1 MRLEFVAILSAM
13 GWAMD
18 SILVRMGARF
28 SDVFAAAF
36 LSFLVTA
43 LCLWTYIVFSFPLD
57 LVWNP
62 AVIYFV
68 MSGLLQPLL
77 ARILYYE
84 GMMRLGV
91 SRAGTLRGTGP
102 LFAVILAVIFLHE
115 RPGISV
121 YAGVILTVLGV
132 GLISYRRG
140 AEGDWRLFDVVFP
153 LGAGLVAAVSQNLR
167 RTGLLI
173 IPNPFIGAA
182 VTTTTSLVIFSISLL
197 VLGKVRLLRV
207 DKKSVPFFAVAS
219 LISAGAQFL
228 GFYSLTWADVSVMI
242 PLINTTP
249 LFTVLFSALFL
260 RDLETVTSRV
270 LIGTVVLVAG
280 MVFIINR

>member
-182 VTTTTSLVIFSISLL
+182 VTTTTSLAIFSISLL

-228 GFYSLTWADVSVMI
+228 VFYSLTWADVSVMI

>member
-1 MRLEFVAILSAM
+1 MWLEFVAILSAM

-43 LCLWTYIVFSFPLD
+43 LCLWGYIVFSFPLD

-115 RPGISV
+115 RPGIFV

-132 GLISYRRG
+132 GLISCRRG
-140 AEGDWRLFDVVFP
+140 AEGGWRLFDVVFP
-153 LGAGLVAAVSQNLR
+153 LGAALVAAVSQNLR

-197 VLGKVRLLRV
+197 VFGKVRLLRV

-228 GFYSLTWADVSVMI
+228 VFYSLTWAEVSVMI

>member
-228 GFYSLTWADVSVMI
+228 VFYSLTWADVSVMI

>member
-182 VTTTTSLVIFSISLL
+182 VTTTTSLAIFSISLL